1 MNERKLELIRQD
13 IDRAK
18 SLLSSKNREEQYKFI
33 KKAVDAW
40 SNKKCDISKGLMEL
54 KKYQQDNIEFNFS
67 FGDVRDVNDYN
78 WDEDL
83 SQLIRNLEIL
93 EEELRSERQQKPTA
107 RKVPN
112 QDPKVIVNTY
122 VNVHITLSQT
132 IQALHKTSLSKN
144 ELAEITQM
152 LAELEDSKGKQKN
165 TVWGKAKKILAW
177 LGDKAVDV
185 GIAVLP
191 YIMAAIA

>member
-13 IDRAK
+13 IERAK

-152 LAELEDSKGKQKN
+152 LAELEESKGKQKN

-185 GIAVLP
+185 GIAVLL

>member
-13 IDRAK
+13 IERAK

-132 IQALHKTSLSKN
+132 IQALHKPSLSKN

-152 LAELEDSKGKQKN
+152 LAELEESKGKQKN

>member
-13 IDRAK
+13 IERAK

-152 LAELEDSKGKQKN
+152 LAELEESKGKQKN
-165 TVWGKAKKILAW
+165 TVWGKTKKILAW

>member
-1 MNERKLELIRQD
+1 MTERKLELIRQD

-152 LAELEDSKGKQKN
+152 LAELEESKGKQKN

>member
-13 IDRAK
+13 IERAK

-54 KKYQQDNIEFNFS
+54 KKYQQDNIKFNFS

-83 SQLIRNLEIL
+83 SQLIKNLEIL

-112 QDPKVIVNTY
+112 QDAKVVVNTY

-132 IQALHKTSLSKN
+132 IQALNKTSLSKN

-152 LAELEDSKGKQKN
+152 LVELEESKGKQKN

>member
-13 IDRAK
+13 IERAK

-152 LAELEDSKGKQKN
+152 LAELEESKGKQKN

>member
-152 LAELEDSKGKQKN
+152 LAELEESKGKQKN
-165 TVWGKAKKILAW
+165 TVWGKTKKILAW

>member
-13 IDRAK
+13 IERAK

-78 WDEDL
+78 WGEDL
-83 SQLIRNLEIL
+83 SQLIKNLEIL
-93 EEELRSERQQKPTA
+93 EEEIKLERQQKPTTTT
-107 RKVPN
+107 VSN
-112 QDPKVIVNTY
+112 QDPRVVVNNY
-122 VNVHITLSQT
+122 VNVTVTLSQT
-132 IQALHKTSLSKN
+132 IHELNKTSLSKD
-144 ELAEITQM
+144 ELAEIIQI
-152 LAELEDSKGKQKN
+152 LAEL
-165 TVWGKAKKILAW
+165 
-177 LGDKAVDV
+177 
-185 GIAVLP
+185 
-191 YIMAAIA
+191 

>member
-1 MNERKLELIRQD
+1 MLISHFLFDQASTAFL
-13 IDRAK
+13 INLYCS
-18 SLLSSKNREEQYKFI
+18 SLFF
-33 KKAVDAW
+33 
-40 SNKKCDISKGLMEL
+40 
-54 KKYQQDNIEFNFS
+54 EFNFS

-152 LAELEDSKGKQKN
+152 LAELEESKGKQKN

>member
-13 IDRAK
+13 IERAK

-83 SQLIRNLEIL
+83 SQLIKNLEIL
-93 EEELRSERQQKPTA
+93 EEEIKLERQQKPTTTT
-107 RKVPN
+107 VSN
-112 QDPKVIVNTY
+112 QDPRVVVNNY
-122 VNVHITLSQT
+122 VNVTVTLSQT
-132 IQALHKTSLSKN
+132 IHELNKTSLSKD
-144 ELAEITQM
+144 ELAEIIQM
-152 LAELEDSKGKQKN
+152 LAELEESKGKHKN
-165 TVWGKAKKILAW
+165 TAWGKAKQILAW
-177 LGDKAVDV
+177 LGDKAFDV

>member
-152 LAELEDSKGKQKN
+152 LAELEESKGKQKN
-165 TVWGKAKKILAW
+165 TVWGKAKQILAW
-177 LGDKAVDV
+177 LGDKAFDV

>member
-1 MNERKLELIRQD
+1 MNEKKIELIRQD

-152 LAELEDSKGKQKN
+152 LAELEESKGKQKN

>member
-13 IDRAK
+13 IERAK

-152 LAELEDSKGKQKN
+152 LAELEESKGMQKN
-165 TVWGKAKKILAW
+165 TVWGKVKKILAW

>member
-13 IDRAK
+13 IERAK

-40 SNKKCDISKGLMEL
+40 SNKKCDISKGLMDL

-152 LAELEDSKGKQKN
+152 LAELEESKGKQKN

>member
-152 LAELEDSKGKQKN
+152 LAELEESKGKQKN

>member
-1 MNERKLELIRQD
+1 MNDRKLELIRQD
-13 IDRAK
+13 IERAK

-33 KKAVDAW
+33 KKAIDAW

-83 SQLIRNLEIL
+83 SQLIMNLEIL
-93 EEELRSERQQKPTA
+93 EEELRSEKQQNPTA
-107 RKVPN
+107 RKIPN
-112 QDPKVIVNTY
+112 QDPKVVVNTY
-122 VNVHITLSQT
+122 VNVNITLSQT
-132 IQALHKTSLSKN
+132 IQALNKTSLSKN

-152 LAELEDSKGKQKN
+152 LAELDESKGKRKN
-165 TVWGKAKKILAW
+165 TVWDKAKKILAW

>member
-107 RKVPN
+107 RKVPI

-132 IQALHKTSLSKN
+132 IQALNKTSLSKN

-152 LAELEDSKGKQKN
+152 LAELEESKGKQKN